1 MPTQPYI
8 LKDGTR
14 VPGTTTIIGRFKES
28 GALIDWAWKEGIAGR
43 DYKKTRDAAANA
55 GTLAHGLVEAWINGG
70 EAAAIAYPLGQDLD
84 IAAKASQAYQAFRE
98 WADQTQ
104 LRVTHSELP
113 LISEK
118 YRFGGTIDSM
128 LVNGKLSLGDW
139 KSSNAIYHDYLLQLA
154 AYGILWEEHFP
165 DQPITGGYHIC
176 RFSKTDADFEHRWF
190 GELEDAKEM
199 FLHLRAAYDL
209 DQKLRKRV
217 R

>member
-8 LKDGTR
+8 LKDGTK

-28 GALIDWAWKEGIAGR
+28 GALINWAWKLGLEGKDYRKER
-43 DYKKTRDAAANA
+43 DDAASA
-55 GTLAHGLVEAWINGG
+55 GTLAHAMVESWIKNSRVEGVLDGIEDGLANK
-70 EAAAIAYPLGQDLD
+70 ARLAYLSF
-84 IAAKASQAYQAFRE
+84 KE
-98 WADQTQ
+98 WASQTQ
-104 LRVTHSELP
+104 LKITHSELP

-199 FLHLRAAYDL
+199 FLHLRAAYEL
-209 DQKLRKRV
+209 DGKLKRRV